1 MPSLWT
7 PPNWPQ
13 RLAELQAPTGEL
25 KEAPLRRDVRSLG
38 TLLGEVLREQAGVP
52 VFEAV
57 EELRQTAIAHR
68 EADPALSAE
77 PNAPSSRSNL
87 SAKSGKSQR
96 TTPADPL
103 QHALRYVE
111 ALGETSAYQLARA
124 FAFYFELINLAET
137 NHRKRRRLSSQLH
150 PDAVPQRGSLRGALR
165 QLRLAGIGADQAR
178 GLLGRICIS
187 PVFTAHPT
195 EIARRVVMFKRRR
208 ISDLLEQLDRI
219 PVPEAQLESLEQDVI
234 AEITALWQTDEVRQ
248 TRPAVRDEIRMALD
262 YYESSIF
269 DTVPVLYAEI
279 ASALAS
285 EFGLTPEL
293 AELPQLVSFGS
304 WIGGDRDGNPF
315 VTPEAT
321 REALAMARSLLLI
334 HYRRRLQN
342 IFDQLASS
350 TRLVS
355 VSPELTLRLD
365 GYLNQ
370 LRAAGQTAFENRI
383 PFEST
388 RLLIG
393 CIMMRLG
400 GPPHISV
407 ALPEH
412 SALKPYTRAA
422 ELLDDLSVVRSSL
435 IRNRGRRLARMLI
448 DPLLLEVRTY
458 GLHLQTLDI
467 RQHARVHAAA
477 IAEISNN
484 VGAPHLASEMWDGP
498 NLPPAL
504 TAQTTEVLDTFRAIA
519 QLKREYVPES
529 LPRCIISGATSAED
543 CLNVIRLA
551 RLGGVRVEGSAGGPA
566 DSDPGLQPVPLF
578 ESIEDLRNAPAICRS
593 LWSSPAYQ
601 PLLESWDRHQEVML
615 GYSDSNKDGG
625 MFASTWEIWK
635 AHRALHQVAR
645 ECNVTL
651 RLFHGRGGT
660 VGRGGGPTH
669 RAIFAQPMDSFSG
682 ELRITEQGE
691 VLNWKYSDVVLA
703 ERNLELM
710 IAASLDALARP
721 DALLQHQQA
730 VDSATQKDSV
740 ILSEGAA
747 GVEEPV
753 LSLSKEPVGAYVP
766 HLTGEILPEWEAAL
780 DQISATAYAFY
791 RKHIAEDPDT
801 FTYFEQATPVAEL
814 EHARIGSRPAKRTDA
829 SAQRKRSME
838 DLRAIPWVFGWMQSR
853 HVVPAYFGVGHALQH
868 FIQHNIPAN
877 ESVILSEGAR
887 PASAGVEGP
896 AVSSSGEPPH
906 PSSHPFQDIIF
917 NEATNPSVSTFG
929 PNVPATDNPA
939 AASSFAEEAPSTE
952 PSPRTSN
959 LEPGTLEA
967 ANLAQL
973 QSMARNFPLF
983 LDIIRNVEMGLAKA
997 DFSIARLYSSLVADE
1012 QLRTRVFSVL
1022 QAEFELTQRMVLAVL
1037 GQSRLLQTNAVLEQS
1052 IRLRNPYVD
1061 PMSLIQVEL
1070 LRRKRTA
1077 RATGAEPSAELDRAI
1092 TATINGIAAGL
1103 RNTG

>member
-1 MPSLWT
+1 MPSLWS

-38 TLLGEVLREQAGVP
+38 MLLGEVLREQAGVP
-52 VFEAV
+52 IFEAV

-68 EADPALSAE
+68 ESDFPASAG
-77 PNAPSSRSNL
+77 PTGAASARTAG
-87 SAKSGKSQR
+87 AKSR
-96 TTPADPL
+96 PTPAADPL
-103 QHALRYVE
+103 QHALRRVE
-111 ALGETSAYQLARA
+111 ALSEASAYQLARA

-137 NHRKRRRLSSQLH
+137 NHRKRRRLSSQLD
-150 PDAVPQRGSLRGALR
+150 PAAEPQRGSLRGALR
-165 QLRLAGIGADQAR
+165 QMKLAGIGADQAR
-178 GLLGRICIS
+178 ALLERICIS

-195 EIARRVVMFKRRR
+195 EVARRSVMFKRRR

-219 PVPEAQLESLEQDVI
+219 PVPEAQLDSLQQNVI

-248 TRPAVRDEIRMALD
+248 ARPSVRDEIRMALD

-269 DTVPVLYAEI
+269 DTLPELYSEV
-279 ASALAS
+279 ASALAT
-285 EFGLTPEL
+285 EYNIEPAL
-293 AELPQLVSFGS
+293 AELPQLISFGS

-315 VTPEAT
+315 VTPEVT
-321 REALAMARSLLLI
+321 RQALAIARDLLYT

-342 IFDQLASS
+342 LFDQLASS
-350 TRLVS
+350 TRIVG
-355 VSPELTLRLD
+355 VSPELTQVLESYLQRLRS
-365 GYLNQ
+365 
-370 LRAAGQTAFENRI
+370 AGQTELENRF
-383 PFEST
+383 PYESV
-388 RLLIG
+388 RLLVS
-393 CIMMRLG
+393 CIMIRLG

-407 ALPEH
+407 PLPAEP
-412 SALKPYTRAA
+412 AIKPYTRAA
-422 ELLDDLSVVRSSL
+422 ELLRDLSVIRSSL
-435 IRNRGRRLARMLI
+435 MRNRGRRLAHMLI

-477 IAEISNN
+477 IAEISQKS
-484 VGAPHLASEMWDGP
+484 GAPPTDPTADLQ
-498 NLPPAL
+498 LPPAL
-504 TAQTTEVLDTFRAIA
+504 TPQTAEVLSTFRAIA
-519 QLKREYVPES
+519 ELKRAYVPES
-529 LPRCIISGATSAED
+529 LPRYVISGATSAED
-543 CLNVIRLA
+543 VLHVVWLA
-551 RLGGVRVEGSAGGPA
+551 RLGGVRVEGSTDPN

-578 ESIEDLRNAPAICRS
+578 ESIEDLRNAPAIMRH
-593 LWSSPAYQ
+593 LWSSAAYK
-601 PLLESWDRHQEVML
+601 PLLESWGHQQEVML

-625 MFASTWEIWK
+625 MITSTWEIWK

-645 ECNVTL
+645 EAGVTL

-721 DALLQHQQA
+721 DAILQHQQL
-730 VDSATQKDSV
+730 TTNNQQ
-740 ILSEGAA
+740 LSSYI
-747 GVEEPV
+747 PQ
-753 LSLSKEPVGAYVP
+753 
-766 HLTGEILPEWEAAL
+766 LTGEILPEWESAL
-780 DQISATAYAFY
+780 DQISATSYAFY

-868 FIQHNIPAN
+868 FIQHN
-877 ESVILSEGAR
+877 V
-887 PASAGVEGP
+887 PASE
-896 AVSSSGEPPH
+896 
-906 PSSHPFQDIIF
+906 
-917 NEATNPSVSTFG
+917 
-929 PNVPATDNPA
+929 
-939 AASSFAEEAPSTE
+939 
-952 PSPRTSN
+952 PRTSN
-959 LEPGTLEA
+959 LAPRTLEA
-967 ANLAQL
+967 AKLAQL
-973 QSMARNFPLF
+973 QAMARGFPLF
-983 LDIIRNVEMGLAKA
+983 IDIIRNVEMGLAKA
-997 DFSIARLYSSLVADE
+997 DFSVARLYADLVEDKA
-1012 QLRTRVFSVL
+1012 LRDRVFSVL
-1022 QAEFELTQRMVLAVL
+1022 LAEFELTQHMVLAVL
-1037 GQSRLLQTNAVLEQS
+1037 GQSTLLETNTVLEHS

-1070 LRRKRTA
+1070 LRRKRAAIRSGT
-1077 RATGAEPSAELDRAI
+1077 EPSPELDRAI
-1092 TATINGIAAGL
+1092 TATINGISAGL